1 MLCIKIFC
9 NTLVGLRQPF
19 YCFRARNPVLV
30 DLGNSKTQ
38 KQKSVEPHTSSTV
51 MISGA
56 TQGLSRASQ
65 KTKERGRFL
74 KKRVIKRR
82 LEDDNIYNC
91 RSSAG

>member
-1 MLCIKIFC
+1 MICQDIFC
-9 NTLVGLRQPF
+9 NRLVRLRQLF

-30 DLGNSKTQ
+30 DLESTKTQ
-38 KQKSVEPHTSSTV
+38 KLKRSVEPHTSSTV

-74 KKRVIKRR
+74 KKACHKTSARR
-82 LEDDNIYNC
+82 
-91 RSSAG
+91 

>member
-1 MLCIKIFC
+1 MSRFFC
-9 NTLVGLRQPF
+9 NTLVGLRQPL

-30 DLGNSKTQ
+30 DLENTKTQ
-38 KQKSVEPHTSSTV
+38 KLKKSVEPHTSSTV

-56 TQGLSRASQ
+56 TQGLSTASQ

-82 LEDDNIYNC
+82 LEDDNIYC
-91 RSSAG
+91 RASAG